1 MSVEASP
8 NGAAPLA
15 RPDGRSYVAPMDAIL
30 TILAFVAA
38 LAALNLFE
46 FGRLD

>member
-1 MSVEASP
+1 MA
-8 NGAAPLA
+8 
-15 RPDGRSYVAPMDAIL
+15 AIL
-30 TILAFVAA
+30 TILAFIGA

>member
-1 MSVEASP
+1 MHASTRLGKSSP
-8 NGAAPLA
+8 RSTET
-15 RPDGRSYVAPMDAIL
+15 RPMAAIL
-30 TILAFVAA
+30 TILAFIGA